1 MKAFFQV
8 SERKKTSTYFPI
20 NAVSSFFSNHQRQ
33 LDISIFMCLL
43 LSETRDE
50 KMGELK
56 VQRFSEYIDC
66 FVVRIYTLFC
76 LMMNYVP
83 FFRTF

>member
-1 MKAFFQV
+1 
-8 SERKKTSTYFPI
+8 
-20 NAVSSFFSNHQRQ
+20 
-33 LDISIFMCLL
+33 MCLL